1 MNKIRRAV
9 EVLFVLTLAA
19 LLLGG
24 VVFVVGQAI
33 ALIAGQGDWLALLN
47 ETIKTPMCIAASVCA
62 ITGFLLSYKRHQNQ
76 NQNQEQ
82 PQEARAK

>member
-24 VVFVVGQAI
+24 AVFVTGQAI
-33 ALIAGQGDWLALLN
+33 ALIAGQGDWLTLLN
-47 ETIKTPMCIAASVCA
+47 ETIKTPICIAASVCA

-76 NQNQEQ
+76 EQ
-82 PQEARAK
+82 PQEAGAR

>member
-1 MNKIRRAV
+1 MHKIRRAV

-24 VVFVVGQAI
+24 AVFVTGQAV
-33 ALIAGQGDWLALLN
+33 ALIAGQGAWLTLLN

-62 ITGFLLSYKRHQNQ
+62 IAGFLLSYKRHQNQ
-76 NQNQEQ
+76 EQ
-82 PQEARAK
+82 PQKAGAR

>member
-24 VVFVVGQAI
+24 VVFVIGQAV
-33 ALIAGQGDWLALLN
+33 ALITGQGDWLTRLN

-62 ITGFLLSYKRHQNQ
+62 IAGFLLSYKRHQNQ
-76 NQNQEQ
+76 DQ
-82 PQEARAK
+82 PQEARTR